1 MRIRSKDIRTVL
13 QKAVEYYGSQSSLA
27 RKTGISQR
35 NISRWLS
42 GQVDKI
48 NGDLWNKIS
57 PHIRPFMPEGFEETY
72 HVPSSPEI
80 DGLAL
85 ERDKIWTELDR
96 CDRLEILKY
105 MEQLREERVE
115 SPPAKYNNGKIK

>member
-13 QKAVEYYGSQSSLA
+13 QKAVEYYGSQSGLA
-27 RKTGISQR
+27 RQTGVSQR

-48 NGDLWNKIS
+48 NGDLWSKVA
-57 PHIRPFMPEGFEETY
+57 PHLKPFMPDDFEKAY
-72 HVPSSPEI
+72 NVSLAPKI

-85 ERDKIWTELDR
+85 ERDKIWAELSR
-96 CDRLEILKY
+96 CNRLEALKY
-105 MEQLREERVE
+105 MEQLRGEQTN
-115 SPPAKYNNGKIK
+115 SPHKEK